1 MKAARPV
8 TAFIV
13 AGSPDAVFEK
23 HGISLDDVEMVRAG
37 FKKGFGDA
45 IAAVTDDM
53 VDAFSICGNP
63 DECISR
69 IDELIKVGVTQI
81 ITGSPLGPKKKAAIE
96 LIGKELMLHTTA
108 LI

>member
-1 MKAARPV
+1 MKAPRPV

-23 HGISLDDVEMVRAG
+23 HGISLDDVEKVRSG

-69 IDELIKVGVTQI
+69 IDDLIVTQI
-81 ITGSPLGPKKKAAIE
+81 VTQIVTDSPLGPKKKAAIE
-96 LIGKELMLHTTA
+96 LIGKEIIPHFKN
-108 LI
+108 